1 MKSLIKKLLF
11 LPMRLASAYAT
22 LLGLLKPDWTD
33 AWSDEFLARV
43 QSTRMKVVHRGPR
56 GNVDMSFLTPNAV
69 CRFRARTFST
79 KEPET
84 LEWIDRF
91 GGDGAFY
98 DIGANVGLYSVYYAK
113 SHSGMV
119 YAFEPSTLN
128 LGVLSRNIDANQLSD
143 QVVIVPSPLT
153 SSNQIAAFSMS
164 EIVEGEAM
172 STFGE
177 SYGHDGKPLATAMSY
192 RTLGYALDFLVDCGE
207 LPEFPRILKIDVDGI
222 EHLIL
227 RGAQKVLRAETLIS
241 VLVEVNSEFRDLSD
255 SVAHELE
262 SAGFTLEV
270 SKHSGMFESGEFSTS
285 FNQVWV
291 RNSA

>member
-1 MKSLIKKLLF
+1 
-11 LPMRLASAYAT
+11 
-22 LLGLLKPDWTD
+22 
-33 AWSDEFLARV
+33 
-43 QSTRMKVVHRGPR
+43 
-56 GNVDMSFLTPNAV
+56 MSFLTPNAV